1 MSLALSSCDD
11 SDPEIRHICPGMDQR
26 MIRFLKALKRNNRR
40 EWFDAH
46 RKEYEQAVKLPARQW
61 VAELRPLLIKLS
73 PHLEISPRSIY
84 RINRDT
90 RFSDDKTP
98 YKTWV
103 GFSFWDRRFKKDQ
116 APGYYFGIDPTGFAL
131 GAGIYRF
138 EPLQRAVFRE
148 RLVEEF
154 SGQSFASAIKPLKR
168 ARFELKG
175 RELKKIPQGYDPW
188 HPLAD
193 YLRHNGL
200 YASKEFDFPSSF
212 GTAKFTRDVV
222 RCLEPCAPLM
232 AWLSEHLR
240 MRDS

>member
-1 MSLALSSCDD
+1 
-11 SDPEIRHICPGMDQR
+11 
-26 MIRFLKALKRNNRR
+26 MIRFLRALKRNNRK

-46 RKEYEQAVKLPARQW
+46 RQEYEQALKLPARQW
-61 VAELRPLLIKLS
+61 VSELRPLLIQLS

-103 GFSFWDRRFKKDQ
+103 GFLFWDRRFQKEQ
-116 APGYYFGIDPTGFAL
+116 APGYYVGIDPTGIAL
-131 GAGIYRF
+131 GAGVYRF
-138 EPLQRAVFRE
+138 ESLQRAVFRE

-154 SGQSFASAIKPLKR
+154 SGQAFALAMKPLKR
-168 ARFELKG
+168 ARFELRG
-175 RELKKIPQGYDPW
+175 RELKKIPQGYDPK

-193 YLRHNGL
+193 YLRHNGF

-212 GTAKFTRDVV
+212 GTSKFARDLV
-222 RCLEPCAPLM
+222 RFLEPCAPLM
-232 AWLSEHLR
+232 AWLGEHLR
-240 MRDS
+240 RSNF